1 MEKGERSMEVIKAK
15 TIVID
20 EEHFLK
26 INTDPTIK
34 IPISTDN
41 ANEVK
46 SAFCAI
52 IGQLRKREFTVE
64 LEETEKDLF
73 YFVASEYVDQL
84 NGEMQDIYE
93 EMERDGFLQDDEK
106 ES

>member
-1 MEKGERSMEVIKAK
+1 MEVIRAE
-15 TIVID
+15 TIMID
-20 EEHFLK
+20 EDHFLK
-26 INTDPTIK
+26 INTDPAIK

-52 IGQLRKREFTVE
+52 IEQLRKGIFTVE
-64 LEETEKDLF
+64 LDETEKDLF
-73 YFVASEYVDQL
+73 YFVASEYVNQL
-84 NGEMQDIYE
+84 NGEMQEIYE
-93 EMERDGFLQDDEK
+93 EMGRNGFLQDDEK